1 MGQSPPTRA
10 ASISALLAGPLPSV
24 IVTPPTP
31 RPLLA
36 SLDDYFAPTGPEYD
50 PDLLGYGLVYPRPQ
64 DTQVRIRAQR
74 RRRAAPPTRDL
85 DDLCTAQIPGLMATA
100 VALGLPFPASIR
112 SFSKPRTRSH
122 LGMFLTLLFF
132 TVVVSAV
139 LHTQVDTRV
148 VGITMPSH
156 QHKHDYESLVVDL
169 PPRRVVKLEHV
180 IEAGAF
186 H

>member
-1 MGQSPPTRA
+1 MRQSPLAPAPTT
-10 ASISALLAGPLPSV
+10 IGALLAPQPLPSV

-36 SLDDYFAPTGPEYD
+36 TLDDYFAPGKDFEPE
-50 PDLLGYGLVYPRPQ
+50 LLGYGLVYPRPL

-74 RRRAAPPTRDL
+74 RRRQPTADL

-112 SFSKPRTRSH
+112 SAKPRTRSH
-122 LGMFLTLLFF
+122 LGMFLSLLFF
-132 TVVVSAV
+132 TVVVSAI
-139 LHTQVDTRV
+139 LHTQVDTRA

-156 QHKHDYESLVVDL
+156 QHHDYEPLVVDL